1 MTEKGCA
8 GDGGKSWGG
17 GMDAIVAQ
25 MNFGGTLVTLVALEL
40 AVWGHFGHSE
50 WGLSGAFGAFWRP
63 KVGVMVVFL
72 GR

>member
-8 GDGGKSWGG
+8 GDGGRSWGG

-25 MNFGGTLVTLVALEL
+25 MNLGGTLVALVALEL
-40 AVWGHFGHSE
+40 AVWGHFGHSG
-50 WGLSGAFGAFWRP
+50 WGWLGTLCAFLQSKGNVP
-63 KVGVMVVFL
+63 VVFS